1 MQGQGFITEYVL
13 MASESG
19 LYEQLLHYSR
29 HFTDTL
35 ETAHVQ
41 TMVKPLVDNEA
52 RVQSLHSKLRRQCF

>member
-13 MASESG
+13 MASESE

-35 ETAHVQ
+35 ETAENL
-41 TMVKPLVDNEA
+41 M
-52 RVQSLHSKLRRQCF
+52 SKLR